1 MATVMFLSTSCWNL
15 LTGQK
20 TVACVRAA
28 CRSIQ
33 VARAAFIHRDAT
45 TQSYNGEQK
54 QTFLL
59 KTPKGTHDVHPKQM
73 AIREKV
79 FSTVVNCFK
88 RHGAVSIDTPVFEL
102 KEILTGKYGED
113 AKLIYD
119 LRDQGGEQLSLRYD
133 LTIPFA
139 RYLAMNKIGHI
150 KRYQIAKVYRRDNPA
165 RGRYREFYQCD
176 FDIAGQCD
184 PMIPDAECLKIMYEI
199 LTELELGGFLI
210 KVNDRRLLSGILAA
224 CGIPDS
230 KFSTAC
236 SSIDKLDKVPWD
248 KVRSEMIEEKQ
259 IRPEIVDR
267 LSEYIRLNGGSS
279 LLEKLRDDPLVAH
292 NPLAMEAVEELNL
305 LYHYLEIFGIADK
318 MVFDLSLA
326 RGLDYY
332 TGVIYEAALLGD
344 QSSQNNEADIG
355 SVAAGGRYDD
365 LVGMFDAKGRKVPC
379 VGVSIGIE
387 RIFSIAEQKAEA
399 SGERIRTTETQVL
412 VAAAQPHFL
421 EERMKILNMLW
432 ESGLKAEILYKK
444 SPKLL
449 TQLQYCES
457 SGIPLV
463 AIIGEQEMKDHVIKL
478 RDVATREEVLVPRGA
493 LVAEIK
499 RRLSK
504 L

>member
-318 MVFDLSLA
+318 
-326 RGLDYY
+326 
-332 TGVIYEAALLGD
+332 
-344 QSSQNNEADIG
+344 
-355 SVAAGGRYDD
+355 
-365 LVGMFDAKGRKVPC
+365 
-379 VGVSIGIE
+379 
-387 RIFSIAEQKAEA
+387 A